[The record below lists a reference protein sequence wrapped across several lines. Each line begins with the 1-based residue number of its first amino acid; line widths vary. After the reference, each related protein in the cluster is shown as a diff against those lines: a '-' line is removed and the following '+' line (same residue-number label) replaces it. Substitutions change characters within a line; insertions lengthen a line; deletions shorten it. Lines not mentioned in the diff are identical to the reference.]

1 MERTNLPEKIRN
13 FSKQG
18 DGSPEPAV
26 VDQSDASTA
35 KPRRRSR
42 EQRSAETRDKLLNG
56 TFRLLL
62 DVGHAGLRSATISQE
77 SGVSRGG
84 LLHHFASKEMVIA
97 AVYEW
102 KVQELE
108 DESWRRIDLADDADL
123 IDAIIDDAK
132 QRFFSDTFKVILD
145 ILVASSEEEP
155 LAETLKSLAEA
166 ERGPA
171 RDGWA
176 DRLAASG
183 VEPKLAGK
191 VASFLWN
198 SVKGL
203 AIRGLVN
210 DDREHA
216 DRVIALARE
225 LAKRQCAA

>member
-1 MERTNLPEKIRN
+1 MPEQVRN
-13 FSKQG
+13 PSAQG
-18 DGSPEPAV
+18 AGTPV
-26 VDQSDASTA
+26 SDDAEQPKAISA

-42 EQRSAETRDKLLNG
+42 EERSAETREKLLNG

-62 DVGHAGLRSATISQE
+62 DVGHAGLRSATISKE

-102 KVQELE
+102 KIQELE
-108 DESWRRIDLADDADL
+108 DESWRRIQMAGDADL

-132 QRFFSDTFKVILD
+132 QRFFSETFKVVLD

-171 RDGWA
+171 REGWA

-183 VEPKLAGK
+183 VEPQLAGK
-191 VASFLWN
+191 VTSFLWN
-198 SVKGL
+198 AVKGL
-203 AIRGLVN
+203 AIRGLVY

-216 DRVIALARE
+216 ERVITLARE
-225 LAKRQCAA
+225 LAKRQCKA